1 MRGGQ
6 KPESANEMMT
16 EKELDQALAARL
28 KELYSDV
35 DLCIQEL
42 ATVLSQCRAKAEGY
56 LKYSVDECE
65 EVKLARSRL
74 RLASAIFYNEADDLV
89 EELAGIAGWS
99 DLYSG
104 HITVHGTSDFVNAA
118 VPAHVSGYICHDAG
132 SGVHPDGW
140 FESEEDAVKAVL
152 KGGRSWFNVWAEV
165 RCGREPSVM
174 LGTGV
179 TINKALKDCGNAG
192 IRLFGR
198 PVWTGIKSVGSKRA
212 KEYLLR
218 EDSTYWHFVPKY
230 ED

>member
-1 MRGGQ
+1 
-6 KPESANEMMT
+6 MMT
-16 EKELDQALAARL
+16 EKELDEALAARL

-35 DLCIQEL
+35 ELCNQEL
-42 ATVLSQCRAKAEGY
+42 ASVLSQCWEKAKGY
-56 LKYSVDECE
+56 IRYSVDERE
-65 EVKLARSRL
+65 KLARSKL

-89 EELAGIAGWS
+89 EELAGLSGWS

-104 HITVHGTSDFVNAA
+104 HITVHGSSNFVNAA
-118 VPAHVSGYICHDAG
+118 VPAHVSGYIFHDAG
-132 SGVHPDGW
+132 RGVHPDGW

-174 LGTGV
+174 LGTGA
-179 TINKALKDCGNAG
+179 TINNALKDCGNAG
-192 IRLFGR
+192 VRLFGR

-218 EDSTYWHFVPKY
+218 EDSPYWDFVPKY
-230 ED
+230 EG